1 MCYKSVR
8 RSAKGEFW
16 IGANGVFVHL
26 GEEHREGDVCTIPIV
41 NPSFQRWFKWS
52 IPVMEYQSQIRT
64 LASFFVRLFGVDD
77 AIRFTIGQSEGGT
90 EGANHEEEEKS
101 HSVQKR
107 KSASKKKRRREE
119 KSDSSLFESEK
130 WTVCE
135 IPSISGAGENLH
147 IDLGNLRL
155 CSFCCEGSTRD
166 YTSAFL
172 RKPVKCSSKGKN
184 RIDRSFVSPKEP
196 IRKQP

>member
-1 MCYKSVR
+1 MCYKNVR

-26 GEEHREGDVCTIPIV
+26 GEEHREGDVCAIPIV

-119 KSDSSLFESEK
+119 KSDWSLFESEK

-135 IPSISGAGENLH
+135 IPSISGAGG
-147 IDLGNLRL
+147 IFTSTLGIFDCVPSAVRDQLVT
-155 CSFCCEGSTRD
+155 TRPPF
-166 YTSAFL
+166 TKTGEMQL
-172 RKPVKCSSKGKN
+172 KREEQN
-184 RIDRSFVSPKEP
+184 
-196 IRKQP
+196 

>member
-77 AIRFTIGQSEGGT
+77 AIRFTIWQSEGGT

-101 HSVQKR
+101 HNVQKR

-135 IPSISGAGENLH
+135 IPSISEAGGNLH
-147 IDLGNLRL
+147 IDLGNL
-155 CSFCCEGSTRD
+155 
-166 YTSAFL
+166 
-172 RKPVKCSSKGKN
+172 
-184 RIDRSFVSPKEP
+184 
-196 IRKQP
+196 

>member
-1 MCYKSVR
+1 FEKVPQCAVCGAFVSESCRHCPHCHLDFDDSLFAQHACVAEESQQQTTTQSPIHTARQMLMQLELAIPFACLTKKARVYWTAEKRAAWQMKVR
-8 RSAKGEFW
+8 RANSGSELMTCLFILEKNIAKG
-16 IGANGVFVHL
+16 
-26 GEEHREGDVCTIPIV
+26 T
-41 NPSFQRWFKWS
+41 FQRWFKWS

-119 KSDSSLFESEK
+119 KS
-130 WTVCE
+130 
-135 IPSISGAGENLH
+135 
-147 IDLGNLRL
+147 
-155 CSFCCEGSTRD
+155 
-166 YTSAFL
+166 
-172 RKPVKCSSKGKN
+172 
-184 RIDRSFVSPKEP
+184 
-196 IRKQP
+196 

>member
-26 GEEHREGDVCTIPIV
+26 GEEHREGDVCTIPII

-52 IPVMEYQSQIRT
+52 IPVME
-64 LASFFVRLFGVDD
+64 RLFGVDD
-77 AIRFTIGQSEGGT
+77 AIRFTIWQSEGGT

-135 IPSISGAGENLH
+135 IPSISGAGGNLH
-147 IDLGNLRL
+147 IDLGNL
-155 CSFCCEGSTRD
+155 
-166 YTSAFL
+166 
-172 RKPVKCSSKGKN
+172 
-184 RIDRSFVSPKEP
+184 
-196 IRKQP
+196 